1 LIWIKLIG
9 VLVLGVQ
16 AERVRR
22 RTCRPRD
29 LTALS
34 HGAGGT
40 TDGGWMALAIVAR
53 VVPGV
58 REPKVRRPECRNKSR
73 RNFMRGMQTTRRA
86 LMGGAAGL
94 AALGGGSARAAA
106 LPAMPASPVALSVM
120 DVGGD
125 LQLTQAIIN
134 TYAKANPR
142 LVSGV
147 TFSQAPAPELAGKLK
162 AQQDAGRV
170 DIDLVLTGVGGMSAG
185 VAQNLWIP
193 IVSDY
198 GAGLPNLE
206 EIYLP
211 GAWKMQGLTQNQGV
225 CDTFSPAGPLLE
237 YMPDAVKQPPR
248 NTRELLEWT
257 RAHPKRFFYANPA
270 NSGPGATFLM
280 GLPYLLKDKA
290 PMDPANGWDNTWSYL
305 VELGKNIEY
314 YPTGTAATMKELGQ
328 GSRDI
333 IATQLGWDLN
343 PRILGVVPKEA
354 EVIVLE
360 GFHWV
365 TDAHYWAIPKGVS
378 NDKLAVL
385 LDMITYMLSR
395 PAQAM
400 TYDKGYFYPGPAVKD
415 VPLSMAPEESQRLV
429 GEYGRADYA
438 KLIAEVPVEVT
449 LDADKL
455 LYAYDRWNQQ
465 VGARVGR

>member
-1 LIWIKLIG
+1 
-9 VLVLGVQ
+9 
-16 AERVRR
+16 VRSI
-22 RTCRPRD
+22 P
-29 LTALS
+29 
-34 HGAGGT
+34 
-40 TDGGWMALAIVAR
+40 
-53 VVPGV
+53 
-58 REPKVRRPECRNKSR
+58 
-73 RNFMRGMQTTRRA
+73 TTRRA

-94 AALGGGSARAAA
+94 AALGGRSAWAAA
-106 LPAMPASPVALSVM
+106 LPALPVSPVALNIM

-125 LQLTQAIIN
+125 LQLTQAAIN
-134 TYAKANPR
+134 AYAKANPR
-142 LVSGV
+142 LVSGIA
-147 TFSQAPAPELAGKLK
+147 FSQAPAPELAGKLK
-162 AQQDAGRV
+162 AQQAAGRV

-185 VAQNLWIP
+185 VAQDLWIP

-198 GAGLPNLE
+198 GAALPNLE
-206 EIYLP
+206 DIYLP
-211 GAWKMQGLTQNQGV
+211 GAWKMQGLAKNQGV
-225 CDTFSPAGPLLE
+225 CVVFSPAGPILE
-237 YMPDAVKQPPR
+237 YMPDQVKQPPK
-248 NTRELLEWT
+248 NTQELLDWT

-280 GLPYLLKDKA
+280 GLPYLLKDKD
-290 PMDPANGWDNTWSYL
+290 PKDPANGWDNTWAYL
-305 VELGKNIEY
+305 AEIGKNIEY
-314 YPTGTAATMKELGQ
+314 YPTGTAATMKELGD

-333 IATQLGWDLN
+333 IASQLGWDLN

-354 EVIVLE
+354 EIIVLE

-385 LDMITYMLSR
+385 LDLIKYMLSR

-415 VPLSMAPEESQRLV
+415 VPLTMAPEESQRLV
-429 GEYGRADYA
+429 GEYTRPDYP

-465 VGARVGR
+465 VGARVGK